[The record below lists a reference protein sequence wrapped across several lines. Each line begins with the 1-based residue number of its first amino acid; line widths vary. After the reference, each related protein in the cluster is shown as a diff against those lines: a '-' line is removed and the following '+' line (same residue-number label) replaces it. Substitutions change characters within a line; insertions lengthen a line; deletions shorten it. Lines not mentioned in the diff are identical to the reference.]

1 MTYPAT
7 AGEHDTAPSTECAG
21 LKVLLM
27 GPRSRHESRIRQM
40 LTEAGAE
47 VEATNR
53 DNGISTPAT
62 ADLIV
67 LDLAG
72 NLSPLQSLRLWR
84 DSGVRTPVIVVADLE
99 DSVACFDAGAD
110 DCIPESIDPRELT
123 ARLYDLSGS
132 VLPRRR
138 ILRIHDLEIDTD
150 ASSVKRGDRPI
161 RLTRREFELLALL
174 ANYPGKVVTRSVIW
188 KRLYRDHRDSPSNI
202 VDVYIRYLR
211 KKIDEGFATPL
222 ILTRRG
228 QGYLLRGH
236 D

>member
-1 MTYPAT
+1 MSYPT
-7 AGEHDTAPSTECAG
+7 AALEHDTAPNTERAG

-27 GPRSRHESRIRQM
+27 GPRSRHESRIRKM

-47 VEATNR
+47 VEETDR
-53 DNGISTPAT
+53 DNGQPTPSA
-62 ADLIV
+62 ADLVV
-67 LDLAG
+67 LDLDG
-72 NLSPLQSLRLWR
+72 NLSPLQSLRRWR
-84 DSGVRTPVIVVADLE
+84 GSGVRTPVIVVADIE

-110 DCIPESIDPRELT
+110 DCIPESIDPRELAT
-123 ARLYDLSGS
+123 RLYDLSGRA
-132 VLPRRR
+132 LPQRR
-138 ILRIHDLEIDTD
+138 ILRIHDLEIDTQ
-150 ASSVKRGDRPI
+150 AYSVRRGNRPI
-161 RLTRREFELLALL
+161 RLTRREFELLTLL

-188 KRLYRDHRDSPSNI
+188 NRLYRDHRDSPSNI

-211 KKIDEGFATPL
+211 KKIDEGFSTPL